1 MVGLGPVKATELTS
15 VVSGIVPLS
24 VYNIFQQ
31 GGSKMKNTQSTSNQ
45 NFSRELKSRH
55 VQLIA
60 LGGTIGTGLFL
71 GSGQGIHLAG
81 SSILL
86 AYLITGIMC
95 FLLMRA
101 LGELLLSDLNV
112 HSYIDFIQRYLGSN
126 MSFVAGWT
134 YWVCWITIAMAE
146 ITAAGQYMQYWFPQL
161 PQWVTGLVL
170 LGILLLLNSV
180 TVSAFGETEF
190 WFAIIKI
197 VAIVALIL
205 AGVYMVS
212 VQFPTPVGH
221 ASVSNL
227 AQGGFFANG
236 WKGFFLSFQ
245 MVLFSFVGIE
255 MVGMTAS
262 ETADPKKVIPKAVN
276 EIPMRIILFYLGS
289 LLALMCI
296 YPWQSISPT
305 SSPFVQVFKNAGVQ
319 AAASIINFV
328 VLTAAAS
335 ACNSSLFTTGRMLFS
350 LTYRGKGRFAKRMGT
365 LSKAQVPVHALRFST
380 VIIAVSVFL
389 NLLIPGHVFAFV
401 ASVATTCFLFIWGA
415 IVVAH
420 LKYRKHLQATKQPG
434 HGFAMPWFPF
444 TDYLVLIFLA
454 GVAIVLLFRTD
465 TLIALIGSAVWLMAL
480 WLGKRLRDREKTSA
494 VVAEHV
500 SSQTHTD
507 VESDNSTR

>member
-1 MVGLGPVKATELTS
+1 
-15 VVSGIVPLS
+15 
-24 VYNIFQQ
+24 
-31 GGSKMKNTQSTSNQ
+31 MKKSQVNDNQ
-45 NFSRELKSRH
+45 EFSRGLQSRH

-71 GSGQGIHLAG
+71 GAGQSIHLAG
-81 SSILL
+81 PSIVL
-86 AYLITGIMC
+86 AYLVTGVMC

-101 LGELLLSDLNV
+101 LGELLLSDLNA
-112 HSYIDFIQRYLGSN
+112 HSYIDFIQRYLGDN

-146 ITAAGQYMQYWFPQL
+146 ITAAGQYMQFWFPHL

-170 LGILLLLNSV
+170 LGILLTLNSV

-205 AGVYMVS
+205 AGAYMVA
-212 VQFPTPVGH
+212 VHYPTPAGH
-221 ASVSNL
+221 ASVANL
-227 AQGGFFANG
+227 ATGGFFAHG
-236 WKGFFLSFQ
+236 AKGFFLSFQ

-262 ETADPKKVIPKAVN
+262 ETANPKKVLPKAIN

-296 YPWQSISPT
+296 YPWQAVSPT
-305 SSPFVQVFKNAGVQ
+305 SSPFVQVFKNVGIQ
-319 AAASIINFV
+319 SAAAVINFV

-350 LTYRGKGRFAKRMGT
+350 LTYQGKSRFAKHMGT
-365 LSKAQVPVHALRFST
+365 LSRAQVPVPALRFST
-380 VIIAVSVFL
+380 LIIAVSVFL
-389 NLLIPGHVFAFV
+389 NFIMPGHVFAFV
-401 ASVATTCFLFIWGA
+401 SSVATTCFLFIWGA

-420 LKYRKHLQATKQPG
+420 LKFKRQQLAAGITNKFHLPL
-434 HGFAMPWFPF
+434 FPWS
-444 TDYLVLIFLA
+444 DYFILAFLA
-454 GVAIVLLFRTD
+454 MVGIVLLFRTD
-465 TLIALIGSAVWLMAL
+465 TLVALIGSVVWLVAL
-480 WLGKRLRDREKTSA
+480 SIGKYLKDRRT
-494 VVAEHV
+494 AEHTV
-500 SSQTHTD
+500 SVGSD
-507 VESDNSTR
+507 ESNLK

>member
-1 MVGLGPVKATELTS
+1 MYFNKGEV
-15 VVSGIVPLS
+15 
-24 VYNIFQQ
+24 
-31 GGSKMKNTQSTSNQ
+31 KMKNTQSNSNQ
-45 NFSRELKSRH
+45 SFSRELKSRH

-81 SSILL
+81 SSILF
-86 AYLITGIMC
+86 AYLITGVMC

-101 LGELLLSDLNV
+101 LGELLLSDLNT
-112 HSYIDFIQRYLGSN
+112 HSYIDFIRRYLGEN

-134 YWVCWITIAMAE
+134 YWICWITIAMAE
-146 ITAAGQYMQYWFPQL
+146 ITAAGQYMQYWFPGL

-197 VAIVALIL
+197 VAIVALII
-205 AGVYMVS
+205 AGVYMVA
-212 VQFPTPVGH
+212 VHFPTPVGH
-221 ASVSNL
+221 ASVANL
-227 AQGGFFANG
+227 TNGGFFANG

-262 ETADPKKVIPKAVN
+262 ETADPKKVIPKAIN

-296 YPWQSISPT
+296 YPWQSISAT
-305 SSPFVQVFKNAGVQ
+305 SSPFVQVFKNAGIQ
-319 AAASIINFV
+319 TAASIINFV

-350 LTYRGKGRFAKRMGT
+350 LTYRGKSKFAKRMGT

-389 NLLIPGHVFAFV
+389 NLIIPGHVFAFV
-401 ASVATTCFLFIWGA
+401 ASVATTCFLFIWGS
-415 IVVAH
+415 IVLAH
-420 LKYRKHLQATKQPG
+420 IKYRRQLQATKQPG
-434 HGFAMPWFPF
+434 HGFKMPLFPF
-444 TDYLVLIFLA
+444 TDYAVLVFLA
-454 GVAIVLLFRTD
+454 GVGVILLFRTD
-465 TLIALIGSAVWLMAL
+465 TLIALVGSAIWLVGL
-480 WLGKRLRDREKTSA
+480 WLGKRLRNREKASEMVRASSTTSTTN
-494 VVAEHV
+494 
-500 SSQTHTD
+500 SD
-507 VESDNSTR
+507 IESDDSDR